1 MQRKAGSSGRHRR
14 AVPGQAE
21 SVQRVSKSV
30 FLPIIIRRKSLA
42 FRFFPDSGNC
52 SRQAPE
58 KGILSH
64 HVLPRQVRTGAE
76 NTTSSNRVFKCPS
89 IAAAANLPCPAGNRL
104 WRPSCCPSAVR
115 ASAMLSDGFRPHG
128 NTFLISHR
136 IRRQEP
142 KRSRVTQLYFLRAH
156 GHGAQVYCLPA
167 WETVFHIRK
176 RNSYTIRKAT
186 SAIIP
191 KTEWISSVDILRPF
205 RQNSQCRSFFRLC
218 LFGAAFIIFT
228 IDSGRAVKWVNDLR
242 GATNAGK
249 QADESGLERYPTCR
263 KKVHRG
269 MIPVCEVV
277 LSKCCTGVS
286 DLFTVSWCPQQ

>member
-115 ASAMLSDGFRPHG
+115 ASAMPDDGSDPAEHI
-128 NTFLISHR
+128 LISPKV
-136 IRRQEP
+136 RRRRTEEEP
-142 KRSRVTQLYFLRAH
+142 CDTAVFSARTWTRGSGL
-156 GHGAQVYCLPA
+156 LPPCMGNGFSYPEA
-167 WETVFHIRK
+167 EQ
-176 RNSYTIRKAT
+176 SYT
-186 SAIIP
+186 P
-191 KTEWISSVDILRPF
+191 QGNLCDYTENRMDFKRHGCHASFPSEQSVPVLLPPVPF
-205 RQNSQCRSFFRLC
+205 RGCFH
-218 LFGAAFIIFT
+218 
-228 IDSGRAVKWVNDLR
+228 DLYHW
-242 GATNAGK
+242 
-249 QADESGLERYPTCR
+249 Q
-263 KKVHRG
+263 
-269 MIPVCEVV
+269 
-277 LSKCCTGVS
+277 
-286 DLFTVSWCPQQ
+286 